1 MGTKCAVIYA
11 NLFMNHFEEY
21 YIYNRI
27 NKKCSFYKR
36 FIDDI
41 FILWNGTLDDLKT
54 FVHQLNTLHPTI
66 KFDAK
71 YSLTS
76 IEFLDTRI
84 YKSTTGKLQTTLYT
98 KPTDRQSYL
107 HSQSYHPSSCKRS
120 IAYSQALR
128 IRRICTEDS
137 EYSKHT
143 AKLLDKLV
151 ERGYDKTLT
160 QDQINKVFQTPR
172 NELLSTNTKPVN
184 NPNILAVTYNKNL
197 PDLRKA
203 IDDNW
208 KTLSINSNIAPLFTD
223 KPVIA
228 FRRNRNLKQL
238 LCKHKLHN
246 NKPIIR
252 KEKKLGRCQPCLSR
266 ANNKCCKQM
275 ANTNHFTNRKN
286 GRKFNIYHNL
296 NCKSNNVIYLIEC
309 TLCNHKPYIGK
320 SEPATN
326 LRISNHRSDFKK
338 QDSIPVDQ
346 HFSTPGHNFTTH
358 ARITL
363 IEKLENTTYM
373 TEEEVTTFLETREDF
388 WMVKLDTLISV
399 VFNQALNYPR

>member
-1 MGTKCAVIYA
+1 MVNSGPTNYRKTPQDTARHPQDTARHCKTATRHCKGPQERRMQGYYRYSGVWWWWCGGGGGRWRPFLLHFCTNCEKTKFGNCDVTKK
-11 NLFMNHFEEY
+11 NVHNFFLSFVFSQFVQKC
-21 YIYNRI
+21 
-27 NKKCSFYKR
+27 NKNVLPK
-36 FIDDI
+36 
-41 FILWNGTLDDLKT
+41 N
-54 FVHQLNTLHPTI
+54 FVTTPPPSLH
-66 KFDAK
+66 
-71 YSLTS
+71 
-76 IEFLDTRI
+76 
-84 YKSTTGKLQTTLYT
+84 
-98 KPTDRQSYL
+98 
-107 HSQSYHPSSCKRS
+107 
-120 IAYSQALR
+120 
-128 IRRICTEDS
+128 CTEDS

-203 IDDNW
+203 INDNW

-275 ANTNHFTNRKN
+275 ANTNHFNRKN

-296 NCKSNNVIYLIEC
+296 SCESNNVIYLIEC
-309 TLCNHKPYIGK
+309 TLCNYKPYIGK

-326 LRISNHRSDFKK
+326 LRINNHRSDCKK

-346 HFSTPGHNFTTH
+346 HFPTPGHNFTAH

-388 WMVKLDTLISV
+388 WMIKLDTLIPDG
-399 VFNQALNYPR
+399 FNQALNYPR

>member
-1 MGTKCAVIYA
+1 MTVRHGVKVASA
-11 NLFMNHFEEY
+11 
-21 YIYNRI
+21 
-27 NKKCSFYKR
+27 S
-36 FIDDI
+36 
-41 FILWNGTLDDLKT
+41 
-54 FVHQLNTLHPTI
+54 TLHPTL

-76 IEFLDTRI
+76 IEFLDTRV

-143 AKLLDKLV
+143 AKHLDKLV
-151 ERGYDKTLT
+151 ERGYDMTLT
-160 QDQINKVFQTPR
+160 KYQINKVFQTPR

-203 IDDNW
+203 IDDNG

-228 FRRNRNLKQL
+228 FRRNRN
-238 LCKHKLHN
+238 N
-246 NKPIIR
+246 NYYV
-252 KEKKLGRCQPCLSR
+252 
-266 ANNKCCKQM
+266 
-275 ANTNHFTNRKN
+275 NTNYIMTNR
-286 GRKFNIYHNL
+286 
-296 NCKSNNVIYLIEC
+296 
-309 TLCNHKPYIGK
+309 
-320 SEPATN
+320 
-326 LRISNHRSDFKK
+326 
-338 QDSIPVDQ
+338 
-346 HFSTPGHNFTTH
+346 
-358 ARITL
+358 
-363 IEKLENTTYM
+363 
-373 TEEEVTTFLETREDF
+373 
-388 WMVKLDTLISV
+388 
-399 VFNQALNYPR
+399 